1 MWGHVGEISLAGI
14 ITPPSILAWFSPMV
28 VAVVTITNL
37 RMRPIATSIVQKTW
51 VQILSYVKVNYKQIY
66 NLFSIHPCTVKT
78 VNVYIFAAAFTAFRS
93 L

>member
-37 RMRPIATSIVQKTW
+37 RMRLIATSIVQKTW
-51 VQILSYVKVNYKQIY
+51 VQILSYVKVNYKQITICFQFI
-66 NLFSIHPCTVKT
+66 LVLKT

>member
-51 VQILSYVKVNYKQIY
+51 VQKFFLMSKSTLNKFTICFQFILV
-66 NLFSIHPCTVKT
+66 LKT